1 MLRTDYSSER
11 AVQEDQ
17 IRNFQQIIQVKDDSD
32 SDWGGTS
39 GDGEKWSDIEYILKL
54 ESTN

>member
-17 IRNFQQIIQVKDDSD
+17 IRNFQQIIQVKDDRD